1 MKLHPYLTS
10 STETHTKWIKDLNLR
25 SKTVKILETNI
36 NPCGFGLSNGFL
48 AMTAKAQAIK
58 KKKKDKLALSERN
71 FCAFKDPSEKVKKT
85 NHRMG
90 E

>member
-1 MKLHPYLTS
+1 MKLHPYLTPS
-10 STETHTKWIKDLNLR
+10 AETHTKWIKDLNLR
-25 SKTVKILETNI
+25 SKTVKILEKNI

-58 KKKKDKLALSERN
+58 KKKDKLALSKWN
-71 FCAFKDPSEKVKKT
+71 FCAFNDPSKKVKKT